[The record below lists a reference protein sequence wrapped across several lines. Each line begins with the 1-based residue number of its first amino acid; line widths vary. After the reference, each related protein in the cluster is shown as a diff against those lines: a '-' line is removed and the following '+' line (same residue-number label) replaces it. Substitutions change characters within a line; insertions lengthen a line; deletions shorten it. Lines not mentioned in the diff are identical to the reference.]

1 MKRKDIIFE
10 TLKRQCELAKLEK
23 REIQIESSDIADA
36 LGYDRSNVSRDLN
49 DLVREGRVE
58 KSNGRP
64 VYFWPAGYT
73 DEENG
78 QKAKDEFFF
87 LIGEKESL
95 KKSVQQAKSAVLY
108 PPKGL
113 NTLLTGP
120 TGTGKTTF
128 AERMYEYAKYMNII
142 QPEAKF
148 VVFNC
153 AEYSE
158 NPQLLMSQLFGYK
171 KGAFTGALTDKPG
184 LVELADEGILFLD
197 EIHRLPADGQEMLF
211 LLMDKGIYRRL
222 VETEVHRKASL
233 IIIGATTENLDTSLL
248 KTFLRRMPV
257 VIKMPPLSER
267 SLIERLQLIGQFF
280 SHEQRNMGET
290 LHVDKE
296 ALLALLT

>member
-153 AEYSE
+153 AEYAGES
-158 NPQLLMSQLFGYK
+158 
-171 KGAFTGALTDKPG
+171 A
-184 LVELADEGILFLD
+184 
-197 EIHRLPADGQEMLF
+197 
-211 LLMDKGIYRRL
+211 
-222 VETEVHRKASL
+222 ASYVAAVWL
-233 IIIGATTENLDTSLL
+233 
-248 KTFLRRMPV
+248 
-257 VIKMPPLSER
+257 
-267 SLIERLQLIGQFF
+267 
-280 SHEQRNMGET
+280 
-290 LHVDKE
+290 
-296 ALLALLT
+296 